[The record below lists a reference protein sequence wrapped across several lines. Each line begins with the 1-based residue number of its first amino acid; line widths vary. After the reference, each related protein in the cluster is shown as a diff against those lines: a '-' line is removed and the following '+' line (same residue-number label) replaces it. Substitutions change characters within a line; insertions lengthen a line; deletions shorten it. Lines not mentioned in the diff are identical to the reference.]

1 MGSITRLESNSS
13 SMGNQNQLLVE
24 NKLELTKIEQC
35 LSNLS
40 KYQKSSARNC
50 SQKMLVKKERF
61 DSSKKMARELKVGS
75 IQMVIPFHQ

>member
-24 NKLELTKIEQC
+24 NLMELMKAEQC
-35 LSNLS
+35 LNNLS

-61 DSSKKMARELKVGS
+61 DSSKKMARELKLGMILAFLVHHS
-75 IQMVIPFHQ
+75 